1 MRSKP
6 VPRVRVRHFA
16 VFFTVTFGILS
27 SHPARSQGPGAGGAA
42 QILTAGDVNA
52 LINAAASALN
62 DNTLA
67 IAVVDRTG
75 QILGVY
81 TRPGAGARTPDVAV
95 SLARTTAF
103 FSNDEAPLSSRTV
116 RFISGIHF
124 PPGVGNAGNAALY
137 GVENINRG
145 CQLDSQTPGVFETIF
160 NGPQIPPR
168 PRSIAGTFGAGAG
181 TTPLECNSLDQ
192 RGCAVGGPIAGEDGT
207 PIFSLGITTGKQ
219 TLRDRP
225 NGFDPSGGN
234 LSDVNPGGI
243 SLYRGRKLIGGIGV
257 AGVSPDKAQFAAL
270 IGAGGTRTAT
280 GITAAIEF
288 PSPLPSP
295 GAIFIDGIRL
305 PFFGSCGTN
314 LACIQ
319 NAIDVRPAG
328 SAPGSFTQGSYL
340 VTPRGG
346 QQAPEG
352 YLIGPRASLAPG
364 GLSVPDVTRIVN
376 QAVAEAE
383 VTRAQVRLPFGRTAS
398 FIIVV
403 SDESGRILA
412 EFRMRDALFDAVDV
426 VPSKARNAYYFSTRE
441 GYEVLRGFVERAPY
455 DDYVWEPDPPAGQ
468 GWALTSRTLSFGGQ
482 PLFPP
487 GIDLE
492 KNPLTPGPW
501 FDLFVY
507 DTLNP
512 CTEGPGPSR
521 GGNRAFLNQNGI
533 TWFPGSAPLYKDG
546 RLVGG
551 LGVSGDGVEQNDLV
565 SAAGAAGFEP
575 PFDLRVDNSFIRTG
589 EGEEVRLP
597 YLKFPR
603 NSRQR

>member
-1 MRSKP
+1 MP
-6 VPRVRVRHFA
+6 AVRIRLGLCT
-16 VFFTVTFGILS
+16 VFFTLTFGILTS
-27 SHPARSQGPGAGGAA
+27 RLADSQGPGAGGPA
-42 QILTAGDVNA
+42 QILTANDVNA
-52 LINAAASALN
+52 IIGAAASALS

-81 TRPGAGARTPDVAV
+81 ARPGADARTPDVAV

-124 PPGVGNAGNAALY
+124 PPGVANVGNAALY

-145 CQLDSQTPGVFETIF
+145 CQLDSQTPGIFESIF
-160 NGPQIPPR
+160 NGPEVPPR
-168 PRSIAGTFGAGAG
+168 PRSIAGTFGSGAG
-181 TTPLECNSLDQ
+181 TTPLECNPLDQ
-192 RGCAVGGPIAGEDGT
+192 RGCAVGGPITGEDGAAV
-207 PIFSLGITTGKQ
+207 FSLGITTGKPN
-219 TLRDRP
+219 LRDRP
-225 NGFDPSGGN
+225 NGFEPSGGN
-234 LSDVNPGGI
+234 LAGVNPGGI
-243 SLYRGRKLIGGIGV
+243 PLYRGRHLIGGIGV
-257 AGVSPDKAQFAAL
+257 AGVPPDRAQYAAL
-270 IGAGGTRTAT
+270 IGAGGTRNLPPAITTA
-280 GITAAIEF
+280 IAF
-288 PSPLPSP
+288 PDPLPPP

-305 PFFGSCGTN
+305 PFYGSCGTN
-314 LACIQ
+314 FPCIQ
-319 NAIDVRPAG
+319 NAIDTRPEG
-328 SAPGSFTQGSYL
+328 TSPGSLSQGSFI
-340 VTPRGG
+340 VTPRNG

-352 YLIGPRASLAPG
+352 YLIGPRASLSPN
-364 GLSVPDVTRIVN
+364 GLTVAEVQRIVD
-376 QAVAEAE
+376 QARNEAE
-383 VTRAQVRLPFGRTAS
+383 QDRAQVRLPFGRTAS

-403 SDESGRILA
+403 SDEQGRILA
-412 EFRMRDALFDAVDV
+412 EYRMRDALFDAVDV

-441 GYEVLRGFVERAPY
+441 GYDVLRDFVERASY
-455 DDYVWEPDPPAGQ
+455 DEYTWTPDPPAGQ

-492 KNPLTPGPW
+492 KTPTPGPW

-551 LGVSGDGVEQNDLV
+551 LGVSGDGVEQNDFV
-565 SAAGAAGFEP
+565 TAAGAAGFEP
-575 PFDLRVDNSFIRTG
+575 PENLRVDNSFIRTG
-589 EGEEVRLP
+589 EGKDIRLP
-597 YLKFPR
+597 YLKFQR
-603 NSRQR
+603 NPRQR

>member
-1 MRSKP
+1 MLFSAAFRRP
-6 VPRVRVRHFA
+6 LRFFA
-16 VFFTVTFGILS
+16 FIFTFLLGVLAS
-27 SHPARSQGPGAGGAA
+27 DLAHSQGDAAGGPA
-42 QILTAGDVNA
+42 QILTAADVDA
-52 LINAAASALN
+52 IVNAAASALN
-62 DNTLA
+62 DSTLA

-75 QILGVY
+75 QILAVY
-81 TRPGAGARTPDVAV
+81 SRPGADARTPDIAV

-124 PPGVGNAGNAALY
+124 PPGVANVGNAALY

-145 CQLDSQTPGVFETIF
+145 CQLDSATPGVFETIF

-168 PRSIAGTFGAGAG
+168 PRSIAGTFGIGAGAI
-181 TTPLECNSLDQ
+181 PAECNALDQ
-192 RGCAVGGPIAGEDGT
+192 RGCAVGGPIAGEDGS
-207 PIFSLGITTGKQ
+207 PIYSLGITTGKPN
-219 TLRDRP
+219 LRDRP
-225 NGFDPSGGN
+225 SGFDPSGGN
-234 LSDVNPGGI
+234 LDGVNPGGI
-243 SLYRGRKLIGGIGV
+243 SLYRGRHLIGGVGV
-257 AGVSPDKAQFAAL
+257 AGVTPDKAQYAAL
-270 IGAGGTRTAT
+270 IGAGGTRTT
-280 GITAAIEF
+280 RGITAAIDF
-288 PSPLPSP
+288 PSPLPTP

-305 PFFGSCGTN
+305 PFYGSCGTN

-319 NAIDVRPAG
+319 SVVDSRPFTG
-328 SAPGSFTQGSYL
+328 GSFSQGSYI
-340 VTPRGG
+340 VSPRDG

-352 YLIGPRASLAPG
+352 YLIGPRASLAGG
-364 GLSVPDVTRIVN
+364 GLTVDEVRRIVD
-376 QAVAEAE
+376 QAVAEANQ
-383 VTRAQVRLPFGRTAS
+383 TRAQVRLPFGRTAS

-441 GYEVLRGFVERAPY
+441 GYDVLKGFVDRAPY
-455 DDYVWEPDPPAGQ
+455 DNYSWEPEPPAGQ

-492 KNPLTPGPW
+492 KAPTPGPW

-507 DTLNP
+507 DTINP

-533 TWFPGSAPLYKDG
+533 TWFPGSAPLYKGD

-565 SAAGAAGFEP
+565 TAAGAAGFEP
-575 PFDLRVDNSFIRTG
+575 PQALRVDNSVIKTG
-589 EGEEVRLP
+589 EGDDVRLP

-603 NSRQR
+603 NSRQK